1 MIESRGYTSLP
12 YPSEVLRHKNDSL
25 TKTVLNEV
33 SKGGPLTMMKYGV
46 VSCIKDLP
54 HKPTN

>member
-33 SKGGPLTMMKYGV
+33 SKGGPLTMMK
-46 VSCIKDLP
+46 
-54 HKPTN
+54 